1 MIAYTPAKINIGL
14 RILDKRADGFH
25 NLDSYFYPVPLYDII
40 EIKAHDKD
48 ELVQTGILT
57 STIMEENLVYQALNL
72 LRNDFEI
79 PPLKIHLHK
88 QIPVQA
94 GLGGGSGNA
103 SGMLKLLNER
113 FQLKI
118 PKNDMLSYAAQL
130 GSDCPFF
137 IEGEPAHVSGRG
149 EILAPLDLSL
159 KGIYIAII
167 KAPVAMSTAKAF
179 QLVNKSH
186 EKLVDIQTI
195 SREEYQSLMTNDFES
210 SFHQELPEVTIIKDQ
225 LLDSGA
231 FYASLSGSGSAVF
244 ALFESQPHLQFDS
257 SYFSWIGLLQ

>member
-14 RILDKRADGFH
+14 RVLDKRADGFH

-40 EIKAHDKD
+40 EIKIQDKD
-48 ELVQTGILT
+48 ELIQTGILT
-57 STIMEENLVYQALNL
+57 STAMEENLVYKALNL

-103 SGMLKLLNER
+103 SGMLKLLNDY
-113 FQLKI
+113 FQLNISKNKI
-118 PKNDMLSYAAQL
+118 LSYAATL

-137 IEGEPAHVSGRG
+137 IEERPVHISGRG
-149 EILAPLDLSL
+149 EIIEPLSL
-159 KGIYIAII
+159 SLQGVFIAII

-179 QLVNKSH
+179 QLVKKSNQ
-186 EKLVDIQTI
+186 KLVNIQ
-195 SREEYQSLMTNDFES
+195 SLARGEYQSLMSNDFES
-210 SFHQELPEVTIIKDQ
+210 SFRQELPEVALIKDQ
-225 LLDSGA
+225 LIEAGA

-244 ALFESQPHLQFDS
+244 ALFESQPDLQFDS
-257 SYFSWIGLLQ
+257 SYFSWLGLLQ